1 MNYLNK
7 IINKNRLLDIRFWLL
22 LFFLLRLFHITN
34 PPLEVSHNWRQTTVT
49 MVARNFYEVNPNIL
63 YPRLDIGG
71 DKTGITGME
80 FPVLNYL
87 IYLTSL
93 LFGYEHWYGRL
104 INLIVSTIGIWF
116 FYKLIKKQFT
126 EEQAF
131 TSAIVLL
138 CSIWIVFSRKIMP
151 DTFSTSFIIM
161 GIYYAGLYFESKR
174 LVHLLCYALFCLLG
188 LLAKLPVGFL
198 LIVLSLF
205 VFHKT
210 IALRSKVFFLSA
222 SLIILLPVVYWYFI
236 WVPHLNQVFGFTH
249 FFMGSA
255 LKDGASE
262 IFSHLFET
270 GFNFFDSAVKYIGF
284 VFFLIGLF
292 FVYKK
297 QDKVLAWIFGLSF
310 LAFIIIMFKS
320 GFAFY
325 HHNYYIIPFVPV
337 MALLCGYGLL
347 QIKNV
352 KWRYVFLIAISLE
365 GILNYQ
371 DDLFIKEDDMAIY
384 ALEKDFDAISHKEDL
399 VLMNS
404 GNKPTP
410 MYFAHRKGWVT
421 FNDSIQNPVYIAKLK
436 QKGLKFIV
444 ILKRSFGYEME
455 LNYPVC
461 VNNPYYTIYKL

>member
-7 IINKNRLLDIRFWLL
+7 IINKKRLLDIRFWLV

-49 MVARNFYEVNPNIL
+49 MVARNFYEVNPDIL

-80 FPVLNYL
+80 FPLLNYL
-87 IYLTSL
+87 VYLTSL

-104 INLIVSTIGIWF
+104 INLIVSSVGIWF
-116 FYKLIKKQFT
+116 FYKLIKKHFN
-126 EEQAF
+126 EEMAF

-138 CSIWIVFSRKIMP
+138 CSIWFVFSRKIMP

-161 GIYYAGLYFESKR
+161 SIYFAANYFDSKR
-174 LVHLLCYALFCLLG
+174 ILYLFCYALFCLLG
-188 LLAKLPVGFL
+188 LLAKLPVGYL
-198 LIVLSLF
+198 LVVLSLF
-205 VFHKT
+205 VFD
-210 IALRSKVFFLSA
+210 ARVELRSKISFLFTSA
-222 SLIILLPVVYWYFI
+222 LVLLPVFYWYFI
-236 WVPHLNQVFGFTH
+236 WVPHLNEVFGFTH
-249 FFMGSA
+249 FFMGTA
-255 LKDGASE
+255 LKDGALE
-262 IFSHLFET
+262 IFSHLFEVC
-270 GFNFFDSAVKYIGF
+270 FNFFDSALKYVGF

-292 FVYKK
+292 YAYKK
-297 QDKVLAWIFGLSF
+297 RHKALGLIFVLSSLFF
-310 LAFIIIMFKS
+310 LVVIFKS

-337 MALLCGYGLL
+337 MALICAYGLTQL
-347 QIKNV
+347 KSIQ
-352 KWRYVFLIAISLE
+352 WRYVFLVVIALE

-371 DDLFIKEDDMAIY
+371 DDFFIKDDDMAIY
-384 ALEKDFDAISHKEDL
+384 SLEKDLDAISKKEDL

-421 FNDSIQNPVYIAKLK
+421 FNDSIQNPYYINKLK
-436 QKGLKFIV
+436 QKGLKFVV
-444 ILKRSFGYEME
+444 ILKRSFGYEMQ